1 MKRFIIAA
9 VVVSLVATFA
19 VAISSS
25 KASAGPPGDPFRGV
39 WTATD
44 NVDDSNLTLR
54 ITPGLAVVLSD
65 DRATGCPGA
74 VPAIFTGSGTV
85 SDTTVL
91 DIDGVVKCLRVGVLP
106 PFSFT
111 LTFDPHGAGPGD
123 DHLHQADGTTFNRI

>member
-1 MKRFIIAA
+1 MKRFIIVA
-9 VVVSLVATFA
+9 VVLTLVATSA
-19 VAISSS
+19 LAISSS
-25 KASAGPPGDPFRGV
+25 KASAQPPGDPFRGV

-44 NVDDSNLTLR
+44 NVDGSNLTLG
-54 ITPGLAVVLSD
+54 IAPSLAVTLFD
-65 DRATGCPGA
+65 DSAIGCPGA
-74 VPAIFTGSGTV
+74 VPAIFTGRGTV